1 MNERLNLIKILKKCP
16 VGTKLYSPV
25 IGDCELVEVK
35 SMVICTVSNAI
46 KVRTRGDDFWFTC
59 EGKFLADDHG
69 ECLLFPSKENRDWS
83 TFKVP
88 KKEYD
93 FKPFDKVLVRG
104 AGIWTID
111 FYSHFNNS
119 SDDFTRGH
127 VTISGIWENCI
138 PYEGN
143 EHLLGTSNPE

>member
-93 FKPFDKVLVRG
+93 FKPFDKVLVRD
-104 AGIWTID
+104 AEDRIWWAD
-111 FYSHFNNS
+111 FYSHLKEDNKHSTVGGIFNY
-119 SDDFTRGH
+119 
-127 VTISGIWENCI
+127 CI
-138 PYEGN
+138 RYEGN